1 MKKEILNLLDE
12 KNVDFDMLV
21 KFYSGIKKVYT
32 DKSSGIKTGFIGNA
46 LSKERL
52 EADIDYCI
60 KNYARNTKDKSK
72 WLKRA
77 DILKKLNDSKPTKY
91 YIQVVFKDTAMKIQ
105 SVMNSVNELDMQNEP
120 KTSVIDLK
128 NYDIPEEVIKYGILT
143 DEKVK
148 GGRFVNNRFIPD
160 NIVGYLESETL
171 KKLPKKQKEL
181 LPKNQKLEISINLKT
196 ICNKFIERECD
207 KRGYTQ
213 ETRLRYIKD
222 VNRLIKYME
231 ENKIYEIEKLDVDEF
246 QNHIFTKKDE
256 KGKTISKKH

>member
-12 KNVDFDMLV
+12 ENADFGRLC
-21 KFYSGIKKVYT
+21 KFYSGIKKAFINKT
-32 DKSSGIKTGFIGNA
+32 DNIKMGFIGNT
-46 LSKERL
+46 LDKEQL
-52 EADIDYCI
+52 ERDMDYCV
-60 KNYARNTKDKSK
+60 KNYARNTKDKDK

-77 DILKKLNDSKPTKY
+77 NILKKLNDSMPTKY

-105 SVMNSVNELDMQNEP
+105 SVMNSVNELDVQNEP

-148 GGRFVNNRFIPD
+148 GGRFINNQFVPD
-160 NIVGYLESETL
+160 NIAGYLESETL

-231 ENKIYEIEKLDVDEF
+231 ENKIYEIEKVDVDEF
-246 QNHIFTKKDE
+246 QNHIFTK
-256 KGKTISKKH
+256 IMV

>member
-1 MKKEILNLLDE
+1 MAKK
-12 KNVDFDMLV
+12 
-21 KFYSGIKKVYT
+21 SGY
-32 DKSSGIKTGFIGNA
+32 F
-46 LSKERL
+46 
-52 EADIDYCI
+52 
-60 KNYARNTKDKSK
+60 
-72 WLKRA
+72 
-77 DILKKLNDSKPTKY
+77 KKLNDSMPTKY

-128 NYDIPEEVIKYGILT
+128 NYDILEEVIKYGILT

-148 GGRFVNNRFIPD
+148 GGRFINNQFVPD
-160 NIVGYLESETL
+160 NITGYLESETL
-171 KKLPKKQKEL
+171 KKLPKK
-181 LPKNQKLEISINLKT
+181 QKLEISINLKT

-256 KGKTISKKH
+256 QGKTISKKTLNNIIGRLRIFFRLYSINKVSK

>member
-12 KNVDFDMLV
+12 KNADFDMLV
-21 KFYSGIKKVYT
+21 KFYSGIKKAFINKT
-32 DKSSGIKTGFIGNA
+32 DNIKMGFIGNA
-46 LSKERL
+46 LDKEQL
-52 EADIDYCI
+52 ERDMDYCV
-60 KNYARNTKDKSK
+60 KNYARNTKDRDK

-77 DILKKLNDSKPTKY
+77 NILKKINDSTPTKY
-91 YIQVVFKDTAMKIQ
+91 YTQVVSKDTAMKIQ
-105 SVMNSVNELDMQNEP
+105 SVINSVNELDMQNEP

-128 NYDIPEEVIKYGILT
+128 NYNIPEEVIKYGILT

-148 GGRFVNNRFIPD
+148 GGRFINNRFVPD
-160 NIVGYLESETL
+160 NIAGYLESETL
-171 KKLPKKQKEL
+171 KK

-246 QNHIFTKKDE
+246 QNHIFTKK
-256 KGKTISKKH
+256 KMQKVKQ